1 MDDFENFQ
9 EGLTSPASGAAP
21 ITPNDTAELSFTT
34 RAIYVGSGGDVS
46 LRLIRGD
53 VVTLSNLQAGVIYP
67 LRVDQVLATGTTAGN
82 LVALR

>member
-21 ITPNDTAELSFTT
+21 ITPDDMTELSFTT
-34 RAIYVGSGGDVS
+34 RAIFVGSGGNVT
-46 LRLIRGD
+46 LRLARGD
-53 VVTLSNLQAGVIYP
+53 TVTLMNMQAGVVYP

-82 LVALR
+82 LIALR